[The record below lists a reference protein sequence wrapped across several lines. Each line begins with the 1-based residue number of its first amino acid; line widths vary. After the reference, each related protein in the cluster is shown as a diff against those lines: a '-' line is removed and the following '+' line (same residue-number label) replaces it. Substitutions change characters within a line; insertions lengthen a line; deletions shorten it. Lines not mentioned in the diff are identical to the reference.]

1 MLIIQTICRASFI
14 YALNDIQTLILI
26 HTNNANA
33 PSIGNASAKTRMLY
47 YVNRLMLAALNYY
60 YNEVYYSASPMLLRF

>member
-14 YALNDIQTLILI
+14 YALNGIHTLILI

-33 PSIGNASAKTRMLY
+33 PSIGNASAKTSMLH
-47 YVNRLMLAALNYY
+47 YVNRLNAGCFK
-60 YNEVYYSASPMLLRF
+60 LL

>member
-1 MLIIQTICRASFI
+1 VLFLAVIESSFYYYFIPVKDMLIIQTICRASFI

-33 PSIGNASAKTRMLY
+33 PSIGNASAKTRCCIM
-47 YVNRLMLAALNYY
+47 
-60 YNEVYYSASPMLLRF
+60 